1 MVVEGRRT
9 AAAESI
15 SLPVAFEIKE
25 SFPTSAS
32 IQEACWSLGVVY
44 ELWCL
49 VHAQQQ
55 HGQIDGGIMSRGRVV
70 VVRFFSRG

>member
-1 MVVEGRRT
+1 MKLVAHLKVAWLYEDLLSMVVEGRRT

-32 IQEACWSLGVVY
+32 IMEHYWSMGVK
-44 ELWCL
+44 LSWRR
-49 VHAQQQ
+49 A
-55 HGQIDGGIMSRGRVV
+55 RVV
-70 VVRFFSRG
+70 CVP